1 MTALP
6 QSATELKTV
15 TAMRSWWE
23 QKLGRVSR
31 RLGASQIGQECER
44 RLWYSF
50 RWASKG
56 EGFDGRM
63 LRLFDRG
70 HREEAV
76 FIAELRGIGAQ
87 VHDINPQTGE
97 QYEFTACGGHFVA
110 KIDGAALNLPDA
122 PKTWHVVG
130 FKTSNEEGYAK
141 VAGSK
146 KDRKARELNPS
157 HPYTGKPIKES
168 KPEHYAQNQVEMR
181 LADLTRTL
189 YLMVNKDT
197 DEVYGERF
205 REDKA
210 AQDALMAKA
219 ERVIFSAE
227 PGPGISKDPAF
238 FKCKMCPAAAVC
250 HGQQLAE
257 VSCRTCLHATPEK
270 DGDGRW
276 SCAKRAIPS
285 LSLADQQAACCD
297 HLFIPALVTYGTL
310 DDANEQE
317 GWVSYVAPDGF
328 RFRNGP
334 RAVGSY
340 SSRELNA
347 LSLAALR
354 SPELQAIRNAH
365 LPDAEWVPREEF
377 KAVA

>member
-6 QSATELKTV
+6 QTATELQTV
-15 TAMRSWWE
+15 TAMRTWWE

-31 RLGASQIGQECER
+31 RLGASQIGRECEAQ
-44 RLWYSF
+44 LWYGF

-87 VHDINPQTGE
+87 VHDLNPQTGE

-130 FKTSNEEGYAK
+130 FKTANNKSFTET
-141 VAGSK
+141 K
-146 KDRKARELNPS
+146 KKGVKD
-157 HPYTGKPIKES
+157 S

-197 DEVYGERF
+197 DEVYGERI

-219 ERVIFSAE
+219 ERVIFGAE
-227 PGPGISKDPAF
+227 PGPRLSNDPAF
-238 FKCKMCPAAAVC
+238 YKCKMCPAAQVC
-250 HGQQLAE
+250 HGQRLAE
-257 VSCRTCLHATPEK
+257 VSCRTCLHATPER

-276 SCAKRAIPS
+276 SCARRGRD
-285 LSLADQQAACCD
+285 LTLAEQQAGCAD
-297 HLFIPALVTYGTL
+297 HLFVPALVTWGEVE
-310 DDANEQE
+310 DANQDEN
-317 GWVSYVAPDGF
+317 WVSYRTRDGLV
-328 RFRNGP
+328 FRNGP

-340 SSRELNA
+340 SSNELNA
-347 LSLAALR
+347 LPLDALR
-354 SPELQAIRNAH
+354 SEELQAIRAQH
-365 LPDAEWVPREEF
+365 LPDAKWVPREE
-377 KAVA
+377 AA

>member
-6 QSATELKTV
+6 QSATELATV

-87 VHDINPQTGE
+87 VHDINPQTGQ

-122 PKTWHVVG
+122 PKTWHVLG
-130 FKTSNEEGYAK
+130 FKTAK
-141 VAGSK
+141 HEKWTQVRKKGVQVA
-146 KDRKARELNPS
+146 EPV
-157 HPYTGKPIKES
+157 
-168 KPEHYAQNQVEMR
+168 HYAQNQVEMR
-181 LADLTRTL
+181 MADLTRTL
-189 YLMVNKDT
+189 YLTVNKND
-197 DEVYGERF
+197 DEVYGERI
-205 REDKA
+205 REDKV
-210 AQDALMAKA
+210 AQDVLMAKA
-219 ERVIFSAE
+219 DRVIFAAE
-227 PGPGISKDPAF
+227 PLPGISKDPAF
-238 FKCKMCPAAAVC
+238 FLCKRCPASAVC

-297 HLFIPALVTYGTL
+297 HLFIPALVTYGTVE
-310 DDANEQE
+310 DASEAE
-317 GWVSYVAPDGF
+317 GWVSYVTADGF

-334 RAVGSY
+334 RAEGSY
-340 SSRELNA
+340 SSKELNA

>member
-15 TAMRSWWE
+15 TAMRAWWE

-56 EGFDGRM
+56 EGCDGRM

-70 HREEAV
+70 HR
-76 FIAELRGIGAQ
+76 
-87 VHDINPQTGE
+87 
-97 QYEFTACGGHFVA
+97 EFTACGGHFVA

-130 FKTSNEEGYAK
+130 FKTANNKSFTDT
-141 VAGSK
+141 K
-146 KDRKARELNPS
+146 KK
-157 HPYTGKPIKES
+157 GVKES

-197 DEVYGERF
+197 DEVYGERI
-205 REDKA
+205 REDHQ
-210 AQDALMAKA
+210 AQDSLMAKA

-227 PGPGISKDPAF
+227 PGPKLSADPAF

-276 SCAKRAIPS
+276 SCAKHGIAS

-297 HLFIPALVTYGTL
+297 HLFIPALVTYGAV
-310 DDANEQE
+310 DDASEAE
-317 GWVSYVAPDGF
+317 GWVSYVTPDGF

-340 SSRELNA
+340 SSTELNA
-347 LSLAALR
+347 LSLDALR
-354 SPELQAIRNAH
+354 SEELQAIRNSM
-365 LPDAEWVPREEF
+365 LPDAQWVPREE
-377 KAVA
+377 AA

>member
-6 QSATELKTV
+6 QSVVELQTV
-15 TAMRSWWE
+15 TAMRTWWE

-31 RLGASQIGQECER
+31 RLGASQIGRECEAQ
-44 RLWYSF
+44 LWYGF

-87 VHDINPQTGE
+87 VHDLNPQTGE

-110 KIDGAALNLPDA
+110 KIDGAALNLPGA

-130 FKTSNEEGYAK
+130 FKTANNKSF
-141 VAGSK
+141 SDTK
-146 KDRKARELNPS
+146 KKGVKDA
-157 HPYTGKPIKES
+157 

-197 DEVYGERF
+197 DEVYGERI

-276 SCAKRAIPS
+276 SCAKRGIAS
-285 LSLADQQAACCD
+285 LNLADQQAACCD
-297 HLFIPALVTYGTL
+297 HLFIPALVTYGAL
-310 DDANEQE
+310 EDASEAE
-317 GWVSYVAPDGF
+317 GWVQYKTPDGF
-328 RFRNGP
+328 VFRNGP

-340 SSRELNA
+340 SSKELNA

>member
-6 QSATELKTV
+6 QSVVELQTV
-15 TAMRSWWE
+15 TAMRTWWE

-31 RLGASQIGQECER
+31 RLGASQIGRECEAQ
-44 RLWYSF
+44 LWYAF

-87 VHDINPQTGE
+87 VHDLNPQTGE

-110 KIDGAALNLPDA
+110 KIDGAALKLPDA

-130 FKTSNEEGYAK
+130 FKTANNKSF
-141 VAGSK
+141 SDTK
-146 KDRKARELNPS
+146 KKGVKDA
-157 HPYTGKPIKES
+157 

-197 DEVYGERF
+197 DEVYGERI
-205 REDKA
+205 REDRQ

-219 ERVIFSAE
+219 ERIIFGAE
-227 PGPGISKDPAF
+227 PGPRLSSDPAF
-238 FKCKMCPAAAVC
+238 YKCKMCPAAQVC
-250 HGQQLAE
+250 HGQRLAE
-257 VSCRTCLHATPEK
+257 VSCRTCLHATPER

-276 SCAKRAIPS
+276 SCARRGRD
-285 LSLADQQAACCD
+285 LTLAEQQDGCAD
-297 HLFIPALVTYGTL
+297 HLYIPALVTWGEVE
-310 DDANEQE
+310 DANQDEN
-317 GWVSYVAPDGF
+317 WVSYRTRDGF
-328 RFRNGP
+328 VFRNGP

-340 SSRELNA
+340 SSKELNA
-347 LSLAALR
+347 LPLDALR
-354 SPELQAIRNAH
+354 SEELQAIRVQH
-365 LPDAEWVPREEF
+365 LPDAQWVPREE
-377 KAVA
+377 AA